1 MWKRLWFSYNYT
13 LKRVNCECAAKYR
26 IKELYEIKIDKDKLK
41 AKFNIKNLINIKVL
55 KCYKEVFTKKG
66 LIRNYGSYIFLSI
79 IFLYIISLIF
89 LILKDYS
96 SLKKEIE
103 IYFRFFRNNKGRN
116 KTDFKKLENHK
127 TSFITKLSLNSANK
141 NMLDNENEY
150 PKPIFNEFLEIYK
163 RINMNSKIIIP
174 SNYQKK
180 QKNKTNSKELITQG
194 QNEIK
199 NIPEKM
205 HLAEF
210 ELNNLSYKK
219 ALLYDKRNFC
229 QYFISLFKFEHLLL
243 FAIIPNKDYNSI
255 AIKICIFLFSFGL
268 FFVDNAIFMNEDA
281 IHNIYEDE
289 GEFDFIYQIPQIIY
303 SNVISFV
310 IDTLIR
316 FLSLSSE
323 DVIDEKKKRIKS
335 KDRNSKKFF
344 KNIKIKYIFFFII
357 SFLFLFSFWFYISCF
372 CYVYSITQ
380 IYLIK
385 DTLIS
390 FGLSLVSPIY
400 FYFISSILRIC
411 SLQEKNRNILFSL
424 SKFVLSI

>member
-1 MWKRLWFSYNYT
+1 
-13 LKRVNCECAAKYR
+13 
-26 IKELYEIKIDKDKLK
+26 
-41 AKFNIKNLINIKVL
+41 
-55 KCYKEVFTKKG
+55 
-66 LIRNYGSYIFLSI
+66 
-79 IFLYIISLIF
+79 
-89 LILKDYS
+89 
-96 SLKKEIE
+96 
-103 IYFRFFRNNKGRN
+103 
-116 KTDFKKLENHK
+116 
-127 TSFITKLSLNSANK
+127 
-141 NMLDNENEY
+141 MLDNENEY

-255 AIKICIFLFSFGL
+255 AIKIYIFLFSFGL
-268 FFVDNAIFMNEDA
+268 FFVDNTIFMNEDA

-323 DVIDEKKKRIKS
+323 DIIDEKKKRIKS
-335 KDRNSKKFF
+335 KDRNSIKFF
-344 KNIKIKYIFFFII
+344 KNMKIKYIFFFII

-372 CYVYSITQ
+372 CYVYSNTQ